1 MEPIPASR
9 RAIETLDALGNR
21 KLDVAMHRMARE
33 VTELV
38 PECVGL
44 SLTIVADEVTLT
56 MAATGAEMLPLDAVQ
71 YLDGGPCVEAV
82 EHNQVIEA
90 ADVLSEERWAM
101 YGRATAASGV
111 LSSLSMPILDGA
123 RVVGGMNLYAS
134 TPHAFEGHHDQ
145 IAGIVGAW
153 APGAVL
159 NADLSFA
166 TRLRAAE
173 APETLKNRSRV
184 AVALRFIA
192 SSQSVD
198 LDTAEQ
204 LLREAAARSGISQL
218 EVARTVILFHGEETA
233 EE

>member
-9 RAIETLDALGNR
+9 RAIERLDALGNR
-21 KLDVAMHRMARE
+21 KLDVAMRRMARE

-56 MAATGAEMLPLDAVQ
+56 MAATEPGILPLDAVQ

-82 EHNQVIEA
+82 EHNQVIET

-101 YGRATAASGV
+101 DGRATAASGV

-134 TPHAFEGHHDQ
+134 TPNAFEGQHDQ
-145 IAGIVGAW
+145 IAKIVGAW

-173 APETLKNRSRV
+173 APATLENQSKV
-184 AVALRFIA
+184 AIALRFIA
-192 SSQSVD
+192 SSQGVD
-198 LDTAEQ
+198 PDTAGE
-204 LLREAAARSGISQL
+204 LLREAAARAGISQM
-218 EVARTVILFHGEETA
+218 EVARTVILFHGEDTTED
-233 EE
+233 